1 MLSKSR
7 KIYLESTAWLRHLW
21 GRMRLRNRRVSVISN
36 DCWGSF
42 MSHYYNF
49 PFNSPFVGL
58 FIKSP
63 DYIRLLENPAL
74 ISGPLRFIDGHK
86 SKYRHIHADSHTYP
100 VGILDDDI
108 EVHFLHY
115 KSEDEARE
123 KWNRRVKRID
133 WSNAVVKMS
142 QDEVF
147 RPEFLERFD
156 RLPYPVKVCF
166 TTEAHPEFP
175 SVCMLPDAKGDTMV
189 HSPWRISDVAWSF
202 VKHAN
207 SLITRQ

>member
-21 GRMRLRNRRVSVISN
+21 GRLRLRNRRVSVISN

-49 PFNSPFVGL
+49 PFHSPFVGL

-63 DYIRLLENPAL
+63 DYIRILENPAL
-74 ISGPLRFIDGHK
+74 IDGPLRFIDGHK
-86 SKYRHIHADSHTYP
+86 SKYRHIHSDSHTYP
-100 VGILDDDI
+100 VGVLADDI

-115 KSEDEARE
+115 RSEQEARE
-123 KWNRRVKRID
+123 KWTRRARRID

-166 TTEAHPEFP
+166 TTAPHPEYP
-175 SVCMLPDAKGDTMV
+175 SACMLPDARGDDMV
-189 HSPWRISDVAWSF
+189 RSSWRISEVAWSF

-207 SLITRQ
+207 SLLTR